1 MSFSKKR
8 KIKFL
13 FVARGPGETSQAR
26 ALAKY
31 IVKKG
36 EKVLFCLLQK
46 KNLYFLSG
54 DKEIKTFLTENP
66 KKLKKIIEKENPD
79 ALLIFNSKTWGG
91 INSFLE
97 KPPFKKPPLVIGFD
111 SNWLFNNK
119 KYPAYQFIKWCDKY
133 LVLFPKKI
141 FEMGLK
147 EKRGN
152 FIISKKI
159 LKKIIPVGF
168 IPSYKKPS
176 QNRIAKIR
184 KEYGVQKNE
193 KLIFSYF
200 SGFGAGHRVFA
211 FNNLIDAVERLIKK
225 GEKIKVLYVGA
236 TDNLDQDKV
245 KKEWLILKKKLSSNE
260 YFFALSASDIVFQ
273 HQGMVTLCQAISVQ
287 VPVFCNVHLLK
298 GCPILKLHFW
308 EVDPF
313 KRIKVCEMFSKTTP
327 IKKISR
333 KIEEFLYNPVSKGK
347 MQKKQKLIF
356 EDGEKKSYEIIKKLM
371 KENKEK
377 L

>member
-31 IVKKG
+31 IAKKG

-46 KNLYFLSG
+46 KNFHFLSE
-54 DKEIKTFLTENP
+54 DKEIKTFLTKNP
-66 KKLKKIIEKENPD
+66 KELKKIIEKENPD

-91 INSFLE
+91 INGFLE
-97 KPPFKKPPLVIGFD
+97 KPPFKKPPLIISFD

-147 EKRGN
+147 EKKGN

-168 IPSYKKPS
+168 IPSYKKLS

-260 YFFALSASDIVFQ
+260 YFFALSASDLVFQ

-313 KRIKVCEMFSKTTP
+313 KRIKVCEMFSKTTS
-327 IKKISR
+327 IKKISK
-333 KIEEFLYNPVSKGK
+333 KIEEFLYNSTFRGK

-356 EDGEKKSYEIIKKLM
+356 EDGEKKSYEIIKKLI